1 MAARRIETALREIL
15 NEIEWIYG
23 VTAGKQ
29 LDDFAND
36 RATRYIVERSI
47 EIIAEASR
55 RIPDDVKAVRP
66 EIDWRAIA
74 GIGNILRHEYHATSS
89 KIVWDVVRADLPE
102 LKAAVQAIQAMIT
115 E

>member
-1 MAARRIETALREIL
+1 MAARRIGTALREIL

-36 RATRYIVERSI
+36 RAMRYIVERSI

-55 RIPDDVKAVRP
+55 RIPDDLKAIRP

-74 GIGNILRHEYHATSS
+74 GIGNILRHEYHATSGCCPS
-89 KIVWDVVRADLPE
+89 RPS
-102 LKAAVQAIQAMIT
+102 
-115 E
+115 

>member
-1 MAARRIETALREIL
+1 MARRVETALSEIL
-15 NEIEWIYG
+15 NEIDWINA
-23 VTAGKQ
+23 VTAGKK
-29 LDDFAND
+29 LDDFAGD

-55 RIPDDVKAVRP
+55 RIPEELKALRP
-66 EIDWRAIA
+66 EIDWRAVA

-89 KIVWDVVRADLPE
+89 KIVWNVVCSDLPE
-102 LKAAVQAIQAMIT
+102 LKAAIAAIQNAVS